1 MPTRCER
8 CFFCRPLFPCLPP
21 PTLSGANVLY
31 HEGPHARQRW
41 RRAPVS
47 ERTGAAGERRV
58 HREGVHAGPRAQQ
71 AGGRHAQTRYPGVC
85 EQVQVRC
92 RVTLSAGCW
101 RRCGYAAGLPGTRC
115 LLGLVVGSY

>member
-47 ERTGAAGERRV
+47 ERTGATGERRV
-58 HREGVHAGPRAQQ
+58 HREGAHAEPRANHEHSRQ
-71 AGGRHAQTRYPGVC
+71 ADGTRRRATQACVS
-85 EQVQVRC
+85 RC
-92 RVTLSAGCW
+92 R
-101 RRCGYAAGLPGTRC
+101 
-115 LLGLVVGSY
+115 